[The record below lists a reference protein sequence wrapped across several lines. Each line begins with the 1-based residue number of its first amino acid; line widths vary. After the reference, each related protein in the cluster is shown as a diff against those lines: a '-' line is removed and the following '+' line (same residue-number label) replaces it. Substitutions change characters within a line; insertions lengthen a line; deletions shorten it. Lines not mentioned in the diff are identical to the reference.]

1 MIHRFSN
8 SRSFPRSSASL
19 RLANKGRKR
28 DACATSRR
36 RGHSLD
42 AARIEIPGA
51 FFVHELDD
59 DAIDTTL
66 IAQSVRAMAS
76 LRNDDM
82 TAVWQILRNFLAS
95 LRRRDRIHGAG
106 KYQHRNI
113 RRDGIVIIGRY
124 FSLRPYTAGAGL
136 LKDTVVSERIS
147 LVQLRGFRLVDER
160 NVLST
165 GHREIHSVC
174 DGVRDRLRNR
184 FMEEW
189 PEITLG
195 GLMNDKWN
203 PSRLVPAIHPCPHF
217 LRKNIALNL
226 HRNRSAFVGRRVQDA
241 RRFAS

>member
-28 DACATSRR
+28 DACATSSLLLRRASGEWR

-51 FFVHELDD
+51 FFVHGLDD

-95 LRRRDRIHGAG
+95 LRPRDRIHGAG
-106 KYQHRNI
+106 KYAYRHEP
-113 RRDGIVIIGRY
+113 RDGKLVH
-124 FSLRPYTAGAGL
+124 RPAMSMRP
-136 LKDTVVSERIS
+136 VS
-147 LVQLRGFRLVDER
+147 
-160 NVLST
+160 
-165 GHREIHSVC
+165 
-174 DGVRDRLRNR
+174 
-184 FMEEW
+184 
-189 PEITLG
+189 
-195 GLMNDKWN
+195 
-203 PSRLVPAIHPCPHF
+203 A
-217 LRKNIALNL
+217 
-226 HRNRSAFVGRRVQDA
+226 
-241 RRFAS
+241 